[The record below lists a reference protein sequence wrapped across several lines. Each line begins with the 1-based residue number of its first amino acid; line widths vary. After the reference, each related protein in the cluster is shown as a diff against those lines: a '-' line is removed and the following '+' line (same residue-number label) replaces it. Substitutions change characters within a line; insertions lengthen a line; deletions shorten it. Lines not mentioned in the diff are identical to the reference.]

1 MQKIV
6 QDYTMDSL
14 GEDNVVSYFERKLDG
29 KMFAFLF
36 DCPYLEK
43 VKPQDIIIFGQ
54 RNDAIIEFKE
64 SLEELEEREL

>member
-1 MQKIV
+1 
-6 QDYTMDSL
+6 MDSL
-14 GEDNVVSYFERKLDG
+14 GEDDLVSYFENKLDG
-29 KMFAFLF
+29 KMFAYLF

-43 VKPQDIIIFGQ
+43 VKPQDISIFGQ